1 MYKKIKN
8 HFWFFSLILILFLS
22 SDTAHLLRAV
32 YKGDPLCQE
41 NTILMEQKQDHGY
54 DITVSRAE
62 DWICQSIDIKK
73 DGELLFHNE
82 EIGGYYYLSDRFEE
96 HGDPFF
102 FLPGNINPHFVFS
115 KWTGGAHCCYSLHI
129 FSLGQDFREVAAIE
143 GGNSQPILKDLD
155 GDHIPEIEVLDDF
168 LAYQFSSFA
177 MSAFTTVVLKYS
189 DGQYRVSAELMKK
202 LPPNFN
208 HWKPKIKSWKNDL
221 RRKDPEWPPP
231 SLIQTMTDLIFTGNR
246 KEAFDLIHSIWP
258 PDVSGKNDF
267 LTAYEE
273 ALKQSN
279 FYPEFEKQLKLLQ

>member
-1 MYKKIKN
+1 MAY
-8 HFWFFSLILILFLS
+8 HVYILECRDKTL
-22 SDTAHLLRAV
+22 
-32 YKGDPLCQE
+32 Y
-41 NTILMEQKQDHGY
+41 
-54 DITVSRAE
+54 
-62 DWICQSIDIKK
+62 
-73 DGELLFHNE
+73 
-82 EIGGYYYLSDRFEE
+82 IG
-96 HGDPFF
+96 
-102 FLPGNINPHFVFS
+102 
-115 KWTGGAHCCYSLHI
+115 WT
-129 FSLGQDFREVAAIE
+129 
-143 GGNSQPILKDLD
+143 KDLERRVKEHNS
-155 GDHIPEIEVLDDF
+155 GKRGARYTRSRLP
-168 LAYQFSSFA
+168 
-177 MSAFTTVVLKYS
+177 VVLKYS